1 MIIVE
6 NVEKINSEIWFKKQ
20 ENKPNHGHFSIDIL

>member
-20 ENKPNHGHFSIDIL
+20 ENRPNQGYLSIDIL